1 MGTEISWVR
10 ISITLRILVNKGDLS
25 IIETIADW
33 VCVSGRYFLFIGRTD
48 ANFLD
53 HLAPLEVREEG
64 KQVNLVC

>member
-1 MGTEISWVR
+1 MPIFWELDDPFQAQSQR
-10 ISITLRILVNKGDLS
+10 IRGDLS